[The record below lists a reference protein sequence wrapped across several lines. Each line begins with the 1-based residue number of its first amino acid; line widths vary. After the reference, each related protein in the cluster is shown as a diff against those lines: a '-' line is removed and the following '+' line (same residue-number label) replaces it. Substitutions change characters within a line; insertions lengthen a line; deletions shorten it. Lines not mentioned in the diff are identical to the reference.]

1 MYAHTKS
8 FKILKDQT
16 QEILNFAVLITN
28 SVPLLKMTI
37 KNIEK
42 KVDGI
47 HLANPDFFK
56 KAPDNEQLKD
66 YSQEYKNNLSKYI
79 LLSNFSYFEAYVIN
93 SIEEIFKFHGG
104 FDKMLAESQLRC
116 NQHIDSGDE
125 TVKENKRKLQDSYDA
140 KKKEKYEK
148 HTIELKQV
156 NYKFPSELLSSY
168 GIIKLKEEL
177 KNLKSVGIPDILANG
192 LHMFISDDDIKE
204 FHRIRDIRNSIA
216 HGRNQGFDIKSS
228 MNCNTFLRNLSVKI
242 DKHIVNNYFVIE
254 RFS

>member
-1 MYAHTKS
+1 MYAHTES
-8 FKILKDQT
+8 FKVLKNQT
-16 QEILNFAVLITN
+16 QEILDFAVLIDN

-47 HLANPDFFK
+47 NLANPDFFTRP
-56 KAPDNEQLKD
+56 PDNEQLKN
-66 YSQEYKNNLSKYI
+66 YAKEYKNNLSKYV

-93 SIEEIFKFHGG
+93 SIEEIFEFHGG
-104 FDKMLAESQLRC
+104 FDNMLKASQLRC
-116 NQHIDSGDE
+116 NQHIDSSNDI
-125 TVKENKRKLQDSYDA
+125 VKQNKRKLQDSYDK

-148 HTIELKQV
+148 YSNLLKQV

-168 GIIKLKEEL
+168 GIMKLKEEL
-177 KNLKSVGIPDILANG
+177 KNLKSIGIPDILING
-192 LHMFISDDDIKE
+192 LHLFLSDDDIKE

-216 HGRNQGFDIKSS
+216 HGKNQGFNMKSA
-228 MNCNTFLRNLSVKI
+228 MKCNTFLRDLSVKI